1 MKPAPR
7 TYAIRVVGHLDD
19 HWSARLGGLA
29 VTRNRDGTTTV
40 AGAVADQ
47 AHLHGVLAGL
57 RDIGAT
63 LLSLCAADLIVETE
77 PLTAAPPS
85 ASWESDRGSGR
96 DRDDPTAVAPGR
108 MGLGDSCPDN

>member
-7 TYAIRVVGHLDD
+7 TYAIRVVGQLDD

-63 LLSLCAADLIVETE
+63 LLSLRAADLIVETD
-77 PLTAAPPS
+77 PPDDRS
-85 ASWESDRGSGR
+85 SGQSFLAGGFVESPENSRGHDAGR
-96 DRDDPTAVAPGR
+96 RSTQ
-108 MGLGDSCPDN
+108 